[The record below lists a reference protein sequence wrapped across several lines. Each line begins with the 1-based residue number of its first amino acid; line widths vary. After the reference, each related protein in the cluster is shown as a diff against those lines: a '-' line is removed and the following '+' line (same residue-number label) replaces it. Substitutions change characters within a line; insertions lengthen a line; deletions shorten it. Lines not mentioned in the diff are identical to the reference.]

1 MKDIARQEHEA
12 WQLVCGQL
20 HKQGAVKKSDL
31 VSRVTEKA
39 TPGQRLLRAIR
50 LWADLRVEMFK
61 ERGSL

>member
-12 WQLVCGQL
+12 WQRVCSQL
-20 HKQGAVKKSDL
+20 HRQGAVKKSDL
-31 VSRVTEKA
+31 ESRVSEKE

-50 LWADLRVEMFK
+50 LWGDLRVEMFK